1 LHGKPEARA
10 SEEVSSVTQPRPRP
24 ITEVAASVGLTEAEL
39 VPHGREIAKVSVR
52 ALDARR
58 DAPSGKLVVV
68 SSITPTPPGDG
79 KTTVTIGLGQALWRI
94 GRRAVIAL
102 REPSIGPCLG
112 IKGGGTGGGRSQVIP
127 SDSINLHFTGDI
139 HAVET
144 AHNLLA
150 ACLDNHLY
158 FDNTLRIDPRQV
170 LFRRA
175 MDMNDRAL
183 REIVLGL
190 GGRFQG
196 YPREEGF
203 LITAASEVMA
213 VLCLAE
219 DLMDLKA
226 RLGRILL
233 GFTFDGKP
241 VRAQDLKVTG
251 AMAALLRDAIH
262 PNLVQ
267 TLEGTPALVHG
278 GPFANIAHGC
288 NSVIATKLALKLG
301 EICITEAGF
310 GFDLGAEKF
319 FDIKCGYAR
328 LRPDGVVLVATARAL
343 KYHGGVTMAAVDHE
357 DLPAIKRG
365 MANLE
370 KHVEDIRLFGV
381 PVVVALN
388 RFPSDTDA
396 ELAAIVEHCAA
407 LNVPAVPANVFGEGG
422 AGGEKLAATLVDVLA
437 RHPSQFH
444 PLYDWAAP
452 VKTKIH
458 TIATR
463 MYGAE
468 RVVYTKRAD
477 GQIAQAEAL
486 GYGGLPICMAKTQRS
501 LSDDPA
507 LLGRPRDFT
516 VTVGEV
522 RISAGA
528 GFLVPITG
536 DILTMPGLP
545 RVPSAERID
554 VDAEGRITGLV

>member
-1 LHGKPEARA
+1 MKSIVELAGGLGLAE
-10 SEEVSSVTQPRPRP
+10 SELISY
-24 ITEVAASVGLTEAEL
+24 G
-39 VPHGREIAKVSVR
+39 HDKAKVR
-52 ALDARR
+52 LAALDARQATR
-58 DAPSGKLVVV
+58 NGKLVVV

-79 KTTVTIGLGQALWRI
+79 KTTVTIGLGQGLCRI
-94 GRRAVIAL
+94 GQRAVIAL
-102 REPSIGPCLG
+102 REPSIGPCFG
-112 IKGGGTGGGRSQVIP
+112 IKGGGTGGGRAQLVP
-127 SDSINLHFTGDI
+127 ADDINLHFTGDI
-139 HAVET
+139 HAVES

-150 ACLDNHLY
+150 ACLDNQLFHA
-158 FDNTLRIDPRQV
+158 NPLRIDPRQI

-183 REIVLGL
+183 RQTVLGL
-190 GGRFQG
+190 GGRLQG

-213 VLCLAE
+213 LLCLAE
-219 DLMDLKA
+219 NLTDLKA

-233 GFTFDGKP
+233 AFTFDGRP
-241 VRAQDLKVTG
+241 VVAADLKVTG
-251 AMAALLRDAIH
+251 AMAALLRDAVH

-288 NSVIATKLALKLG
+288 NSVVATKLALKLG
-301 EICITEAGF
+301 DICVTEAGF

-319 FDIKCGYAR
+319 FDIKCGYAG
-328 LRPDGVVLVATARAL
+328 LQPDAVVLVATARAL
-343 KYHGGVTMAAVDHE
+343 KYHGGVPMSAVDNE
-357 DLPAIKRG
+357 DLLAIKGG

-388 RFPSDTDA
+388 RFPSDTDR
-396 ELAAIVEHCAA
+396 ELAAIVQHCAA
-407 LNVPAVPANVFGEGG
+407 IGVRAEVADVFGQGG
-422 AGGEKLAATLVDVLA
+422 AGGQALAGALVEVLA
-437 RHPSQFH
+437 REPSQFR
-444 PLYDWAAP
+444 PLYDWTAP
-452 VKTKIH
+452 IKTKID

-477 GQIAQAEAL
+477 AQIGQAEAL
-486 GYGGLPICMAKTQRS
+486 GYAALPICMAKTQRS
-501 LSDDPA
+501 LSDDPT

-516 VTVGEV
+516 VTVSEI

-528 GFLVPITG
+528 GFLVPLTG

-545 RVPSAERID
+545 RSPNAERID
-554 VDAEGRITGLV
+554 VDGEGRITGLY

>member
-1 LHGKPEARA
+1 M
-10 SEEVSSVTQPRPRP
+10 SSVTSSRPRP
-24 ITEVAASVGLTEAEL
+24 IAEVAASVGLAAEEL
-39 VPHGREIAKVSVR
+39 VPYGREVAKVPLR
-52 ALDARR
+52 ALTARGSG
-58 DAPSGKLVVV
+58 PSGKLVVV

-79 KTTVTIGLGQALWRI
+79 KTTVTIGLGQALWRV
-94 GRRAVIAL
+94 GRRAVVAL

-127 SDSINLHFTGDI
+127 ADSINLHFTGDI

-158 FDNTLRIDPRQV
+158 HDNALRIDPRQI

-213 VLCLAE
+213 LLCLAE
-219 DLMDLKA
+219 DLMDLKT

-233 GFTFDGKP
+233 GFTFDGRP
-241 VRAQDLKVTG
+241 VPAGDLKVSG
-251 AMAALLRDAIH
+251 AMAALLRDAIQ
-262 PNLVQ
+262 PNLAQ

-301 EICITEAGF
+301 EICVTEAGF

-319 FDIKCGYAR
+319 FDIKCGYAG
-328 LRPDGVVLVATARAL
+328 LRPDAVVLVATARAL
-343 KYHGGVTMAAVDHE
+343 KYHGGVPMGDVNRE

-370 KHVEDIRLFGV
+370 QHVENIRLFGL
-381 PVVVALN
+381 PLVVALN

-396 ELAAIVEHCAA
+396 ELGAIVEHCAA
-407 LNVPAVPANVFGEGG
+407 LDVRAVPANVFGEGG
-422 AGGEKLAATLVDVLA
+422 AGGERLATALVDVLSREPA
-437 RHPSQFH
+437 RFR

-463 MYGAE
+463 MYGAD
-468 RVVYTKRAD
+468 RVAYTKRAE

-501 LSDDPA
+501 LSDDPT

-516 VTVGEV
+516 VTVSEV

-536 DILTMPGLP
+536 EILTMPGLN
-545 RVPSAERID
+545 RVPNAERID
-554 VDAEGRITGLV
+554 VDADGRITGLV

>member
-1 LHGKPEARA
+1 
-10 SEEVSSVTQPRPRP
+10 VTQPRPRP
-24 ITEVAASVGLTEAEL
+24 IAEVAASVGLAPAEL
-39 VPHGREIAKVSVR
+39 VPYGRDVAKVPLS
-52 ALDARR
+52 ALAARR
-58 DAPSGKLVVV
+58 DRPSGKLVVV

-94 GRRAVIAL
+94 GRRAVVAL

-112 IKGGGTGGGRSQVIP
+112 IKGGGTGGGRAQVLP
-127 SDSINLHFTGDI
+127 ADSINLHFTGDI
-139 HAVET
+139 HAVGS

-158 FDNTLRIDPRQV
+158 HDNALRIDPRQI

-175 MDMNDRAL
+175 LDMNDRAL

-213 VLCLAE
+213 LLCLAE

-233 GFTFDGKP
+233 AFSFDGRP
-241 VRAQDLKVTG
+241 VPAGDLKVAG

-301 EICITEAGF
+301 EICVTEAGF

-319 FDIKCGYAR
+319 FDIKCGYAGI
-328 LRPDGVVLVATARAL
+328 RPDAVVLVATARAL
-343 KYHGGVTMAAVDHE
+343 KYHGGVPMGAVDRE

-370 KHVEDIRLFGV
+370 QHVENIRLFGV
-381 PVVVALN
+381 PLVVALN
-388 RFPSDTDA
+388 RFPSDTDP

-407 LNVPAVPANVFGEGG
+407 LDVRAVPASVFAEGG
-422 AGGEKLAATLVDVLA
+422 AGGEKLAAALGDVLDLE
-437 RHPSQFH
+437 PSRFR
-444 PLYDWAAP
+444 PLYDWGAP

-468 RVVYTKRAD
+468 RVAYTKRAE

-501 LSDDPA
+501 LSDDPT

-516 VTVGEV
+516 VTVSEV

-536 DILTMPGLP
+536 EILTMPGLP
-545 RVPSAERID
+545 RVPNAERMD
-554 VDAEGRITGLV
+554 VDADGRITGLV

>member
-1 LHGKPEARA
+1 MPSL
-10 SEEVSSVTQPRPRP
+10 TQARPRP
-24 ITEVAASVGLTEAEL
+24 ITEVAASVGLAHEEL
-39 VPHGREIAKVSVR
+39 LPYGREVAKVSIR
-52 ALDARR
+52 ALGARR
-58 DAPSGKLVVV
+58 AAPSGKLVVV

-94 GRRAVIAL
+94 GRRAVVAL

-127 SDSINLHFTGDI
+127 ADSINLHFTGDI
-139 HAVET
+139 HAVES

-158 FDNTLRIDPRQV
+158 HDNALRIDPRQV

-213 VLCLAE
+213 LLCLAE
-219 DLMDLKA
+219 DLTDLKT
-226 RLGRILL
+226 RLARILL
-233 GFTFDGKP
+233 GFTFEGRP
-241 VRAQDLKVTG
+241 VLAQDLKVIG
-251 AMAALLRDAIH
+251 AMAALLREAIH

-288 NSVIATKLALKLG
+288 NSVLATKLALKLG
-301 EICITEAGF
+301 EICVTEAGF

-319 FDIKCGYAR
+319 FDIKCGYAG
-328 LRPDGVVLVATARAL
+328 LTPDAVVLVATARAL
-343 KYHGGVTMAAVDHE
+343 KYHGGVPMSAVDQE

-370 KHVEDIRLFGV
+370 QHVENIRLFGV
-381 PVVVALN
+381 PMVVALN

-396 ELAAIVEHCAA
+396 ELVTIIDECGA
-407 LNVPAVPANVFGEGG
+407 LGVLAVVADVFGQGG
-422 AGGEKLAATLVDVLA
+422 AGGEALA
-437 RHPSQFH
+437 RALDGLLVREPTRFK
-444 PLYDWAAP
+444 PLYDWSLP
-452 VKTKIH
+452 VKAKVE
-458 TIATR
+458 TIAKR

-468 RVVYTKRAD
+468 RVAYTKRAEA
-477 GQIAQAEAL
+477 QIAQAEVL

-516 VTVGEV
+516 VTVSEV

-554 VDAEGRITGLV
+554 VDTEGRITGLV

>member
-1 LHGKPEARA
+1 MKPIA
-10 SEEVSSVTQPRPRP
+10 
-24 ITEVAASVGLTEAEL
+24 EVAAGLGLAEADL
-39 VPHGREIAKVSVR
+39 IPYGRYKAKVR
-52 ALDARR
+52 LAALEARR
-58 DAPSGKLVVV
+58 SAPNGKLVVV

-79 KTTVTIGLGQALWRI
+79 KTTVTIGLGQGLTRI
-94 GRRAVIAL
+94 GRRAVVAL

-112 IKGGGTGGGRSQVIP
+112 IKGGGTGGGRAQVVP
-127 SDSINLHFTGDI
+127 ADDVNLHFTGDI
-139 HAVET
+139 HAVES

-150 ACLDNHLY
+150 ACLDNHL
-158 FDNTLRIDPRQV
+158 FHDNPLRIDPRQI

-183 REIVLGL
+183 RQIVLGL

-213 VLCLAE
+213 LLCLAE
-219 DLMDLKA
+219 NLTDLKA

-233 GFTFDGKP
+233 AFTFDSRP
-241 VRAQDLKVTG
+241 VVAQDLKVTG
-251 AMAALLRDAIH
+251 AMAALLRDAVH

-288 NSVIATKLALKLG
+288 NSVVATKLALKLG
-301 EICITEAGF
+301 EICVTEAGF

-319 FDIKCGYAR
+319 FDIKCGYAG
-328 LRPDGVVLVATARAL
+328 LTPDAVVLVATARAL
-343 KYHGGVTMAAVDHE
+343 KYHGGVPMSAVDRE
-357 DLPAIKRG
+357 DLPAIKGG

-370 KHVEDIRLFGV
+370 KHVEDIHLFGV
-381 PVVVALN
+381 PLVVALN
-388 RFPSDTDA
+388 RFPSDTDR
-396 ELAAIVEHCAA
+396 ELEAIVEHCAA
-407 LNVPAVPANVFGEGG
+407 LGVRAVVADVFGRGG
-422 AGGEKLAATLVDVLA
+422 AGGEALAGALDGLLGREPT
-437 RHPSQFH
+437 RFR

-452 VKTKIH
+452 VKAKIH

-468 RVVYTKRAD
+468 RVVYSKRAES
-477 GQIAQAEAL
+477 QIAQAEAL

-501 LSDDPA
+501 LSDDPT

-516 VTVGEV
+516 VNVSEV

-528 GFLVPITG
+528 GFLVPLTG
-536 DILTMPGLP
+536 EVLTMPGLP
-545 RVPSAERID
+545 LSPNAERID
-554 VDAEGRITGLV
+554 VDADGQVTGLY

>member
-1 LHGKPEARA
+1 
-10 SEEVSSVTQPRPRP
+10 VSSVIPSRPRP
-24 ITEVAASVGLTEAEL
+24 IADVAASIGLATEEL
-39 VPHGREIAKVSVR
+39 VPYGREIAKVPLQ
-52 ALDARR
+52 ALADRGDR
-58 DAPSGKLVVV
+58 PSGKLVVV

-79 KTTVTIGLGQALWRI
+79 KTTVTIGLGQALWRV
-94 GRRAVIAL
+94 GRRAVVAL

-112 IKGGGTGGGRSQVIP
+112 IKGGGTGGGRSQVTP
-127 SDSINLHFTGDI
+127 ADSINLHFTGDI

-158 FDNTLRIDPRQV
+158 HDNSLRIDPRQI

-183 REIVLGL
+183 RQIVLGL

-213 VLCLAE
+213 LLCLAE

-233 GFTFDGKP
+233 GFTFDGRP
-241 VRAQDLKVTG
+241 VPAGDLKVSG
-251 AMAALLRDAIH
+251 AMAALLRDAIQ

-301 EICITEAGF
+301 EICVTEAGF

-319 FDIKCGYAR
+319 FDIKCGYAG
-328 LRPDGVVLVATARAL
+328 LRPDAVVLVATARAL
-343 KYHGGVTMAAVDHE
+343 KYHGGVQMSDVDRE

-370 KHVEDIRLFGV
+370 QHVENIRCFGV
-381 PVVVALN
+381 PLVVALN

-396 ELAAIVEHCAA
+396 ELGAIVEHCAA
-407 LNVPAVPANVFGEGG
+407 LDVRAVPANVFGEGG
-422 AGGEKLAATLVDVLA
+422 AGGERLATALVDVLGGEPA
-437 RHPSQFH
+437 HFR

-468 RVVYTKRAD
+468 RVAYTKRAE
-477 GQIAQAEAL
+477 GQIAQVEKL

-501 LSDDPA
+501 LSDDPT

-516 VTVGEV
+516 VTVSEV

-536 DILTMPGLP
+536 EILTMPGLNRFP
-545 RVPSAERID
+545 NAERMD

>member
-1 LHGKPEARA
+1 VSPSPSASPRPVQEIAARLGLDDAHVIPYGRHAVKVDLAALESRRA
-10 SEEVSSVTQPRPRP
+10 SP
-24 ITEVAASVGLTEAEL
+24 
-39 VPHGREIAKVSVR
+39 
-52 ALDARR
+52 D
-58 DAPSGKLVVV
+58 GKLVVV

-79 KTTVTIGLGQALWRI
+79 KTTVTIGLGQALTRI

-112 IKGGGTGGGRSQVIP
+112 IKGGGTGGGRSQVVP
-127 SDSINLHFTGDI
+127 SELINLHFTGDI
-139 HAVET
+139 HAVES

-150 ACLDNHLY
+150 ACVDNHLY
-158 FDNTLRIDPRQV
+158 HDNALGIDPRQI

-213 VLCLAE
+213 LLCLAE
-219 DLMDLKA
+219 NIGDLRE

-233 GFTFDGKP
+233 AFTFDGQP
-241 VRAQDLKVTG
+241 VHARDLKVTG
-251 AMAALLRDAIH
+251 AMTALLKDAIH

-267 TLEGTPALVHG
+267 TMEGTPALIHG

-288 NSVIATKLALKLG
+288 NSVVATKLALKLG
-301 EICITEAGF
+301 DVCVTEAGF

-319 FDIKCGYAR
+319 FDIKCGYAG
-328 LRPDGVVLVATARAL
+328 LVPDAVVLVATARAL
-343 KYHGGVTMAAVDHE
+343 KYHGGVPMSALDEE
-357 DLPAIKRG
+357 DLPAITRG

-370 KHVEDIRLFGV
+370 KHIEDIRLFGV

-388 RFPSDTDA
+388 RFPKDTDA
-396 ELAAIVEHCAA
+396 ELVSIIDECGA
-407 LNVPAVPANVFGEGG
+407 LGVLAVVAEVFGQGG
-422 AGGEKLAATLVDVLA
+422 AGGEALA
-437 RHPSQFH
+437 RALDGLLGREPTRFK
-444 PLYDWAAP
+444 PLYDWSLPPRA
-452 VKTKIH
+452 KIE

-468 RVVYTKRAD
+468 RVVYSKRAET
-477 GQIAQAEAL
+477 QLAQAEAL

-501 LSDDPA
+501 LSDDPT
-507 LLGRPRDFT
+507 LLGRPRAFT

-536 DILTMPGLP
+536 DIMTMPGLP
-545 RVPSAERID
+545 RTPTAERID
-554 VDAEGRITGLV
+554 VDADGRIRGLV

>member
-1 LHGKPEARA
+1 M
-10 SEEVSSVTQPRPRP
+10 RP
-24 ITEVAASVGLTEAEL
+24 ITDLAAALGLEDADL
-39 VPHGREIAKVSVR
+39 VPYGRFKAKVHLD
-52 ALDARR
+52 ALEARR
-58 DAPSGKLVVV
+58 DRPNGKLVVV

-79 KTTVTIGLGQALWRI
+79 KTTVTIGLGQALTRL
-94 GRRAVIAL
+94 GRRAVVAL

-112 IKGGGTGGGRSQVIP
+112 VKGGGTGGGRSQVVP
-127 SDSINLHFTGDI
+127 ADEINLHFTGDI
-139 HAVET
+139 HAVES

-158 FDNTLRIDPRQV
+158 HDNSLRIDPRQI

-213 VLCLAE
+213 LLCLAT
-219 DLMDLKA
+219 DLMDLKT

-233 GFTFDGKP
+233 AFTFDGRP
-241 VRAQDLKVTG
+241 VLARDLKVTG

-267 TLEGTPALVHG
+267 TQEGSPALVHG

-288 NSVIATKLALKLG
+288 NSVVATRLALKLG
-301 EICITEAGF
+301 EICVTEAGF

-319 FDIKCGYAR
+319 FDIKCGYAG
-328 LRPDGVVLVATARAL
+328 LSPDAVVLVATARAL
-343 KYHGGVTMAAVDHE
+343 KYHGGVPMAAVDAE
-357 DLPAIKRG
+357 DLLAIKAG

-381 PVVVALN
+381 PLVVALN
-388 RFPSDTDA
+388 RFRSDTDR
-396 ELAAIVEHCAA
+396 ELAAIVEQCAA
-407 LNVPAVPANVFGEGG
+407 LGVQAVVADVYGRGG
-422 AGGEKLAATLVDVLA
+422 AGGEDLAAALDGVLA
-437 RHPSQFH
+437 REPARFQ
-444 PLYDWAAP
+444 PLYDWSAP
-452 VKTKIH
+452 VKTKIE

-468 RVVYTKRAD
+468 RVVYTKRAEA
-477 GQIAQAEAL
+477 QIAQAESL
-486 GYGGLPICMAKTQRS
+486 GYAGLPICMAKTQRS

-507 LLGRPRDFT
+507 FLGRPRDFT
-516 VTVGEV
+516 VTVSEV

-528 GFLVPITG
+528 GFLVPLTG

-545 RVPSAERID
+545 RSPNAEWID
-554 VDAEGRITGLV
+554 VDAAGLITGLY

>member
-1 LHGKPEARA
+1 MPD
-10 SEEVSSVTQPRPRP
+10 PNRPRP
-24 ITEVAASVGLTEAEL
+24 IAEL
-39 VPHGREIAKVSVR
+39 ARVLGLAEADLIPYGREIAKVHLR
-52 ALDARR
+52 ALEARR
-58 DAPSGKLVVV
+58 GAPDGKLVVV

-79 KTTVTIGLGQALWRI
+79 KTTVTIGLGQGLTRI

-112 IKGGGTGGGRSQVIP
+112 IKGGGTGGGRSQVVP
-127 SDSINLHFTGDI
+127 ADAINLHFTGDL

-158 FDNTLRIDPRQV
+158 HDNALQLDPRQI

-183 REIVLGL
+183 RQIVVGL
-190 GGRFQG
+190 GGPFQG

-203 LITAASEVMA
+203 IITAASEIMA
-213 VLCLAE
+213 LLCLAE

-226 RLGRILL
+226 RLGNILL
-233 GFTFDGKP
+233 GFTFDGRP
-241 VRAQDLKVTG
+241 VFARDLAVSG

-288 NSVIATKLALKLG
+288 NSVVATKLALKLG
-301 EICITEAGF
+301 EICVTESGF

-319 FDIKCGYAR
+319 FDIKCGYAG
-328 LRPDGVVLVATARAL
+328 LQPDAVVLVATARAL
-343 KYHGGVTMAAVDHE
+343 KFHGGTPLSALDRE
-357 DLPAIKRG
+357 DLDALRRG
-365 MANLE
+365 TPNLD
-370 KHVEDIRLFGV
+370 KHLEDIALFEV

-388 RFPSDTDA
+388 RYTSDTEA

-407 LNVPAVPANVFGEGG
+407 RGVSAIAADVFGSGG
-422 AGGEKLAATLVDVLA
+422 AGSEALA
-437 RHPSQFH
+437 RALCDLLARQPTRFR
-444 PLYDWAAP
+444 PLYDWSQPIKA
-452 VKTKIH
+452 KIE

-463 MYGAE
+463 MYGAA
-468 RVVYTKRAD
+468 RVVYTRRAET
-477 GQIAQAEAL
+477 QIGQAEAL
-486 GYGGLPICMAKTQRS
+486 GFAKLPICMAKTPRS
-501 LSDDPA
+501 LSDDPT
-507 LLGRPRDFT
+507 LRGRPRDFV
-516 VTVGEV
+516 VTVNEL

-536 DILTMPGLP
+536 EVLTMPGLP
-545 RVPSAERID
+545 RAPNAERID
-554 VDAEGRITGLV
+554 VDASGRITGLA

>member
-1 LHGKPEARA
+1 MPSLTPSH
-10 SEEVSSVTQPRPRP
+10 PRP
-24 ITEVAASVGLTEAEL
+24 IAEVAQGVGLTAEEVL
-39 VPHGREIAKVSVR
+39 PYGREVAKVSVR
-52 ALDARR
+52 ALAARR
-58 DAPSGKLVVV
+58 DTPSGKLVVV

-94 GRRAVIAL
+94 GRRAVVAL

-112 IKGGGTGGGRSQVIP
+112 IKGGGTGGGRAQVLP
-127 SDSINLHFTGDI
+127 AESINLHFTGDI
-139 HAVET
+139 HAVES

-150 ACLDNHLY
+150 ASLDNHLY
-158 FDNTLRIDPRQV
+158 HDNALRIDPRQI

-196 YPREEGF
+196 YPREDGF

-213 VLCLAE
+213 LLCLAE

-233 GFTFDGKP
+233 AFTFDGRP
-241 VRAQDLKVTG
+241 VLAGDLKVTG

-288 NSVIATKLALKLG
+288 NSVVATKLALKLG
-301 EICITEAGF
+301 EICVTEAGF

-319 FDIKCGYAR
+319 FDIKCGYAGI
-328 LRPDGVVLVATARAL
+328 RPDAVVLVATARAL
-343 KYHGGVTMAAVDHE
+343 KYHGGVPMSAVDGE

-370 KHVEDIRLFGV
+370 QHVENIRLFGL
-381 PVVVALN
+381 PLVVALN

-396 ELAAIVEHCAA
+396 ELQAIVEHCAA
-407 LNVPAVPANVFGEGG
+407 LDVRAVPANVFGEGG
-422 AGGEKLAATLVDVLA
+422 AGGEALATALTGLLEREPA
-437 RHPSQFH
+437 RFR

-468 RVVYTKRAD
+468 RIAYTKRAE

-501 LSDDPA
+501 LSDDPT

-516 VTVGEV
+516 VTVNEV

-536 DILTMPGLP
+536 EILTMPGLN
-545 RVPSAERID
+545 RVPNAERID

>member
-1 LHGKPEARA
+1 MT
-10 SEEVSSVTQPRPRP
+10 SVTPGRPRP
-24 ITEVAASVGLTEAEL
+24 ITEVSASAGLADEEL
-39 VPHGREIAKVSVR
+39 VPYGREIAKVSVR
-52 ALDARR
+52 ALGARR
-58 DAPSGKLVVV
+58 NAPSGKLVVV

-112 IKGGGTGGGRSQVIP
+112 IKGGGTGGGRSQVVP
-127 SDSINLHFTGDI
+127 ADSINLHFTGDI

-158 FDNTLRIDPRQV
+158 HDNALRIDPRQV

-213 VLCLAE
+213 LLCLSE

-233 GFTFDGKP
+233 GFTFDGRP
-241 VRAQDLKVTG
+241 VVAQDLKVTG

-319 FDIKCGYAR
+319 FDIKCGYAG

-343 KYHGGVTMAAVDHE
+343 KYHGGVPMSAVDQE

-370 KHVEDIRLFGV
+370 KHVEDIHLFGV

-396 ELAAIVEHCAA
+396 ELAAIVEHCAE
-407 LNVPAVPANVFGEGG
+407 LGVPAVPANVFGEGG
-422 AGGEKLAATLVDVLA
+422 AGGEKLAATLMDVLA
-437 RHPSQFH
+437 RHPSQFR
-444 PLYDWAAP
+444 PLYDWGAP
-452 VKTKIH
+452 VKAKIH

-468 RVVYTKRAD
+468 RVAYTKRAE
-477 GQIAQAEAL
+477 GQIAQAETL

-501 LSDDPA
+501 LSDDPT

-516 VTVGEV
+516 VTVSEV

-554 VDAEGRITGLV
+554 VGADGRITGLV